1 MRGDC
6 VMDANTRSNLTR
18 PIVSLAEADPR
29 VAIVIQLFKR
39 DLSRR
44 ISIEELSAAV
54 RLSPSGLR
62 RLFRQQ
68 FGCSLGKWQ
77 KTERLHHAR
86 RLLCSSCP
94 SVKEI
99 NAAVGYRDLSHFV
112 RDFETAFGLSPARF
126 RRANLDANAVLRAI
140 EPTKC

>member
-44 ISIEELSAAV
+44 ISHRGIIGGGPTVSLRFEEVVSSAI
-54 RLSPSGLR
+54 
-62 RLFRQQ
+62 
-68 FGCSLGKWQ
+68 
-77 KTERLHHAR
+77 
-86 RLLCSSCP
+86 RLL
-94 SVKEI
+94 
-99 NAAVGYRDLSHFV
+99 V
-112 RDFETAFGLSPARF
+112 R
-126 RRANLDANAVLRAI
+126 
-140 EPTKC
+140 